1 MKKVTLAALIA
12 ATTIAATGCATSDRM
27 YIEEVP
33 NTEMVI
39 TYPLESAV
47 IVESEIPL
55 ESAVIVQYDID
66 VTE

>member
-47 IVESEIPL
+47 IVESEIP
-55 ESAVIVQYDID
+55 I
-66 VTE
+66 TE

>member
-12 ATTIAATGCATSDRM
+12 ATIAATGCATSDRM

-33 NTEMVI
+33 NTNMVI

>member
-12 ATTIAATGCATSDRM
+12 ATIAATGCAASDRM

-33 NTEMVI
+33 NTNMVI